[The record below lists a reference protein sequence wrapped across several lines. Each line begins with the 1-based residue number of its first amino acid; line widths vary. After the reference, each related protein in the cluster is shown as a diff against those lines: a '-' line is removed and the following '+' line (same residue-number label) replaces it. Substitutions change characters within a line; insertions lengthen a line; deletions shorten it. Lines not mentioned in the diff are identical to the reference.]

1 MTRLVHISDLHF
13 GRDRE
18 ELLDPLVDFVN
29 GIGADLVLISG
40 DLTQR
45 ARPAQFREARA
56 FIDRLEPKVLAVP
69 GNHDTPLENLF
80 IRLFSPWR
88 RWKRHIDRVLEPR
101 AQIDGVAVA
110 GLNTADPRA
119 WQRGRLRAKSLR
131 RVSRFLGA
139 AEDSGRVGVVMM
151 HHPPEQEADVK
162 KRPMKG
168 AHSGLDHLNDLG
180 ADLVLSGHLHLWR
193 AAPHTAFGGI
203 LLVQAG
209 TGLSTRM
216 RGQPNDL
223 NVIDI
228 EADRITVHRHA
239 AREGDSAFSPLSSH
253 CFERRGGVWQAASA
267 AAQ

>member
-18 ELLDPLVDFVN
+18 ELLDPLVRFIN
-29 GIGADLVLISG
+29 DLAPDMVLISG

-45 ARPAQFREARA
+45 ARHSQFEAARA
-56 FIDRLEPKVLAVP
+56 FIDRLEPQVLAVP

-80 IRLFSPWR
+80 IRLATPWR
-88 RWKRHIDRVLEPR
+88 RWKRHISRVLEPR
-101 AQIDGVAVA
+101 AENDEVSVV

-119 WQRGRLRAKSLR
+119 WQRGRLRGSSLR
-131 RVSRFLGA
+131 RVSRYLRQ
-139 AEDSGRVGVVMM
+139 AEEGGRVGVVMM
-151 HHPPEQEADVK
+151 HHPPEHDEGVEK
-162 KRPMKG
+162 TPMKH
-168 AHSGLDHLNDLG
+168 AERGLEQLNELG

-193 AAPHTAFGGI
+193 AAPHTVHGGI

-223 NVIDI
+223 NVLDI
-228 EADRITVHRHA
+228 SRDRIVVHRHA
-239 AREGDSAFSPLSSH
+239 AREGESEFRPLSSH